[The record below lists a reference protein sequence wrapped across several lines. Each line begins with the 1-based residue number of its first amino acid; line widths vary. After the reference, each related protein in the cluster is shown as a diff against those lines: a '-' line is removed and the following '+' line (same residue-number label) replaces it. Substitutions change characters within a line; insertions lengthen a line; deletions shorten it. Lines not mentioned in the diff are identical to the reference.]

1 MATGLRISN
10 LSARHALWMVDTP
23 ESRKA
28 FEEKHGTNHNKR
40 NAFGKCVSQKVDAKP

>member
-28 FEEKHGTNHNKR
+28 FEEKYGTDHKKR
-40 NAFGKCVSQKVDAKP
+40 IAFGTCVSQQVDAKP